1 MKNPSHEQA
10 LTNRMRTAV
19 VVEEMDRMWLR
30 KIDEKRNKVAS
41 IPETNVALSRA
52 KKEAY
57 FQVSFK

>member
-19 VVEEMDRMWLR
+19 VVEEMDHMWLR
-30 KIDEKRNKVAS
+30 KIDEKRNKVAA